1 MKSLQNISW
10 DIHSAG
16 NGNLM
21 TRILAARAIS
31 DTHEFLTNTYQHH
44 GHDGFLFR
52 DMEKAVDRIARAQK
66 NNECVAIFGDYD
78 ADGICG
84 AAILHETLLY
94 LGITSEVFLPDR
106 NTHGYGLQKEII
118 DEMKQKNCTILIT
131 CDCGISNIEE
141 IAYANTQTIETI
153 VTDHHQFKETL
164 PAAFAILHPLVPH
177 EDYPGKTLSGG
188 GVALKFAESLCEKIS
203 GDKKF
208 TESLH
213 DLAAIAA
220 VADMVPLQTES
231 RLLTKV
237 GIEHMRNNPRAGLQ
251 ALFTTHNIEPHTI
264 NARTIGFDIAPRINA
279 PGRITTPHLAFKL
292 LTTHSPVAAAQL
304 LQEIDVLNKE
314 RSSITSKAVVE
325 ARAQIEKEQQHHANV
340 IFAYA
345 PHWKVGILGLIAN
358 KLKDEYNCAAL
369 VMTKRGNHIVGSARS
384 PKTINITAALN
395 QVTQYLHAHGGHPQ
409 AAGFSIGD
417 ESLLSSF
424 EEALREVVKSE
435 IIAEKKLSIDTIAK
449 FSELQY
455 DLVPFIRQCEPFGMG
470 NEELRATSQ
479 KVTIE
484 NIESLGARGTTLR
497 FTLSQNGILKKAI
510 GFQKSSWIPHLHIGD
525 VVDIAYTISTNTFR
539 GVTELQLSLEDIK
552 R

>member
-1 MKSLQNISW
+1 MS
-10 DIHSAG
+10 
-16 NGNLM
+16 
-21 TRILAARAIS
+21 RILASRAIT
-31 DTHEFLTNTYQHH
+31 DTHQFLTNNYEKH

-52 DMEKAVDRIARAQK
+52 DMEKAVDRIIRAKQ
-66 NNECVAIFGDYD
+66 NNERVAIFGDYD

-94 LGITSEVFLPDR
+94 LGVTSDVFLPDR

-118 DEMKQKNCTILIT
+118 DDMKQKGCSILIT

-141 IAYANTQTIETI
+141 IAYANTRSINTI

-164 PAAFAILHPLVPH
+164 PDAFAILHPLIPH
-177 EDYPGKTLSGG
+177 ENYPSKTLSGG
-188 GVALKFAESLCEKIS
+188 GVALKFAESLCEKMS
-203 GDKKF
+203 GDKSF

-213 DLAAIAA
+213 DLTAIAA

-231 RLLTKV
+231 RLLTKA
-237 GIEHMRNNPRAGLQ
+237 GIEKMRTNPRTGLQ
-251 ALFTTHNIEPHTI
+251 ALFAKHAIESHTI

-279 PGRITTPHLAFKL
+279 PGRITTPHQAFQL
-292 LTTHSPVAAAQL
+292 LTTHDPVTANNL
-304 LQEIDVLNKE
+304 LTEIDILNKQ
-314 RSSITSKAVVE
+314 RAAITAKAVIE
-325 ARAQIEKEQQHHANV
+325 ARAQIETEQQHNKNV
-340 IFAYA
+340 IFAFA

-395 QVTQYLHAHGGHPQ
+395 HVVQYLHAHGGHPQ
-409 AAGFSIGD
+409 AAGFSIAD

-424 EEALREVVKSE
+424 EDALREVVQSE
-435 IIAEKKLSIDTIAK
+435 SIAEKTLAIDTVAK
-449 FSELQY
+449 LSELQY
-455 DLVPFIRQCEPFGMG
+455 DLVPFIKQCEPFGMS
-470 NEELRATSQ
+470 NDELQLMSQ

-484 NIESLGARGTTLR
+484 NIESLGMRGTTLR
-497 FTLSQNGILKKAI
+497 FTLSQNGVLKKAI

-525 VVDIAYTISTNTFR
+525 TVDIAYTMGTNTFR
-539 GVTELQLSLEDIK
+539 GVTELQLSLTDIK
-552 R
+552 V